1 MNTKLE
7 QLTIGQFIDLV
18 CGDVSVLSAPHEV
31 VNDTKA
37 LVATRNIII
46 EYKEIADP
54 ASVKGYLSDVE
65 DLLKAKVDVIIF
77 TMCHNLVAM
86 GEHDRAR
93 EVVLEYGINADS
105 MNKQRISAEVES
117 RMARAKAAVEKIES
131 EKDDKTPGQ
140 SDLRREFDYMTAS
153 LMSYFKFQIDTSTMK
168 ATLYAHLIARHN
180 REIKA
185 QIAALKK

>member
-1 MNTKLE
+1 MKTKLE
-7 QLTIGQFIDLV
+7 QLTIGQFVDLV
-18 CGDVSVLSAPHEV
+18 SGDVSVLSAPHEV
-31 VNDTKA
+31 VNETKA

-93 EVVLEYGINADS
+93 EVLLEYGINADS

-131 EKDDKTPGQ
+131 EKDDKTPEQ

-185 QIAALKK
+185 QMAALKK